1 MFFLGILS
9 SVIDCLRIKALIFM
23 NAGVILLN
31 IKTIRKDNK
40 QNNVIKGA
48 KNSIIF
54 ISKDNALLN
63 YIIYS

>member
-1 MFFLGILS
+1 
-9 SVIDCLRIKALIFM
+9 M